1 MTSAEYYGFPEG
13 TNLSILYLPHYLED
27 KPNFHCPSSM
37 LNAFYYYGG
46 EYIPPL
52 DTSEVTTMSNMFSN
66 CQNLTSLDSSTWD
79 TSKVTTMNYMFT
91 NCRNLSEI
99 KGIESWDTSK
109 VTTMGNMFESCQN
122 LTSLDSSNWDT
133 SKVTTMSYMFSN
145 CHNLSEI
152 KGIESWDT
160 SKVTTMD
167 YMFNNCK
174 KLSTLSTIKADNLKF
189 SSYSSPFGTSD
200 NTILYSWGGF
210 INLKNSWN
218 GTYCVNK
225 LTALSHQSLVNIIN
239 GLYDFVGNGVTPTSS
254 QGIIKFGSTHLARL
268 TEEEIAIATNKGWT
282 LT

>member
-27 KPNFHCPSSM
+27 KPNFHCPNNM
-37 LNAFYYYGG
+37 RYTFNYYGG

-52 DTSEVTTMSNMFSN
+52 DTSEVTNMSNMFNN
-66 CQNLTSLDSSTWD
+66 CQNLISLDSSTWD
-79 TSKVTTMNYMFT
+79 TSKVTDMDYMFN
-91 NCRNLSEI
+91 NCQKLSEI

-109 VTTMGNMFESCQN
+109 VTRMDYMFYSCQN
-122 LTSLDSSNWDT
+122 LTSLDVSGWDT
-133 SKVTTMSYMFSN
+133 SKVTDMNYMFS
-145 CHNLSEI
+145 
-152 KGIESWDT
+152 
-160 SKVTTMD
+160 
-167 YMFNNCK
+167 YCK
-174 KLSTLSTIKADNLKF
+174 KLSTLSTIKADNLKI
-189 SSYSSPFGTSD
+189 SSYGSPFGAND
-200 NTILYSWGGF
+200 NTILSSWGGF

-218 GTYCVNK
+218 GTYCVDK